1 METLTL
7 GQYDLIFNA
16 FSFGFATLAAAT
28 LFFWLSIGQVKP
40 EYKTAL
46 VVTGLVTFIAAYH
59 YYRIGQSWSDAYALV
74 DGVHVA
80 TEKAFNSAY
89 RYVDWLLTVPLLL
102 IELIRNSV
110 TCNQPWSCSIVD
122 GCFGVSG

>member
-1 METLTL
+1 VAKLPFVYVVNWKKYMETLTI

-16 FSFGFATLAAAT
+16 FSFGFAT

-59 YYRIGQSWSDAYALV
+59 YYRIGQSWSEAYTRL
-74 DGVHVA
+74 
-80 TEKAFNSAY
+80 
-89 RYVDWLLTVPLLL
+89 
-102 IELIRNSV
+102 
-110 TCNQPWSCSIVD
+110 C
-122 GCFGVSG
+122 